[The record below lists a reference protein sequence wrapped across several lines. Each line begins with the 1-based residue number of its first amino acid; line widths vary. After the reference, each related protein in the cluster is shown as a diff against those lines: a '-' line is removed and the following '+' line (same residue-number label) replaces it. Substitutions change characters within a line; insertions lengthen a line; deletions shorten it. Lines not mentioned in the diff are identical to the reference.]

1 MDEQCNLTAL
11 FTIIKLKLLFQVG
24 PLSILLIISVSLF
37 PITSLFPLSL
47 SSLSR
52 SSAWSDCQGRGLMG
66 LSPIGWFD
74 GRGWQWRWWFVVGDC
89 GPMGMG
95 RGSDG
100 PMVMVEVRRWR
111 FLFHLFFFFFFLRW
125 FVVVVLVWRGSWV
138 TDPGFVCVWWVLVHR
153 SGFGSYGFW
162 FGVMGLLVVFVVV
175 GWWLVV
181 ILVDGCGYTLD
192 FFFFC
197 SSCRGLWLPRWCCD
211 LWWWR
216 LWWVVVV
223 TMVVGVVEEVVGWL
237 LLFVA

>member
-24 PLSILLIISVSLF
+24 PLSFLLIISVSLSF
-37 PITSLFPLSL
+37 LSLLSSLFL

-52 SSAWSDCQGRGLMG
+52 GSAWSDCQGRGLMG

-74 GRGWQWRWWFVVGDC
+74 GRGWRWRWWFVVGDC

-111 FLFHLFFFFFFLRW
+111 LLFHLFFFLLW

-138 TDPGFVCVWWVLVHR
+138 TDPGFVCVWWVLVR
-153 SGFGSYGFW
+153 RDGSAGGFAGCFCSGW
-162 FGVMGLLVVFVVV
+162 VVV
-175 GWWLVV
+175 GCDFGGWLWLYFGFFLFLFFLQGVVVATVVLWLVV
-181 ILVDGCGYTLD
+181 VAAVVGCGCYNGG
-192 FFFFC
+192 
-197 SSCRGLWLPRWCCD
+197 RGGGRGGWLVALGCC
-211 LWWWR
+211 
-216 LWWVVVV
+216 VVV
-223 TMVVGVVEEVVGWL
+223 L
-237 LLFVA
+237 LLF